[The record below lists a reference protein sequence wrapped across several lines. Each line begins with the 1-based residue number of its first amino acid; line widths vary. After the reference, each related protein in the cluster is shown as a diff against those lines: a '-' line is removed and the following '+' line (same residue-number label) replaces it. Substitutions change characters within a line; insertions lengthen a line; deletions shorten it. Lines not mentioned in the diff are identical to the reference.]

1 MSKSLGNFY
10 TFRDLAQRG
19 YSPSAV
25 RYLLLSTHYRS
36 QLNFTFEGLAA
47 ATAAVERLRGFR
59 DRLESCPPG
68 TGPFEEP
75 ARWCLEPFRA
85 ALADDLSV
93 SAALAA
99 LFDFVREANRLI
111 DQGALS
117 AEGRQRALAE
127 LAAVDGVLD
136 VLRPEAVAGEDEL
149 ARHVAELIAE
159 REEARKH
166 RDFARADRLRDQLAA
181 EGIVLEDSPQGTRW
195 KKKL

>member
-1 MSKSLGNFY
+1 MSKSLGNFF
-10 TFRDLAQRG
+10 TLRDSG
-19 YSPSAV
+19 
-25 RYLLLSTHYRS
+25 
-36 QLNFTFEGLAA
+36 AA
-47 ATAAVERLRGFR
+47 RLQPLGGALPAAVDPLPQPAQLHVRGAGRGDRGGGAPARLPRPAG
-59 DRLESCPPG
+59 EQPSGP
-68 TGPFEEP
+68 GPFEEP

-136 VLRPEAVAGEDEL
+136 VLRPEAGAGEDEL
-149 ARHVAELIAE
+149 ARHVEELIAE